1 MYRVTVLIYA
11 LYVLTLCVS
20 AQTPPQPTP
29 SGTPPKMKDLSA
41 PATSAQPV
49 MHNGNSPSAS
59 PTPNPKTSENEVIKI
74 TTDLMT
80 TPVSVLDRQGR
91 FIPNL
96 KKKDFQIFDN

>member
-1 MYRVTVLIYA
+1 MYRVTVLSIA

-20 AQTPPQPTP
+20 AQTAPQPAP

-41 PATSAQPV
+41 PATSAPPV
-49 MHNGNSPSAS
+49 LQNGSSPSSS
-59 PTPNPKTSENEVIKI
+59 PTPNPKSGEGEVIKV
-74 TTDLMT
+74 TTDLVT

-96 KKKDFQIFDN
+96 KKKD